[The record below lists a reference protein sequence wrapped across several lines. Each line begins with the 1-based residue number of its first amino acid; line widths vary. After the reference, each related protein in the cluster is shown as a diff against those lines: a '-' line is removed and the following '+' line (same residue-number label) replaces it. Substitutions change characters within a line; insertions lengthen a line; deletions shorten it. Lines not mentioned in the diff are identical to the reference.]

1 MAHAYIITNELFNV
15 KQYLQLLL
23 NIFFFIYSFQYLQ
36 LYCFTKIESA
46 FLRGFCYNYTIM
58 AVKPIDP
65 DKIERG
71 DILLVHTKRSFIS
84 FLIRKFTKSYW
95 NHVGIFVSKKD
106 QWPKWVIEALPEGIV
121 GRPFELKYLKVIRGD
136 RGRILKINPSKKF
149 HIAIVRAKNLNYQ
162 QRKQISGKAYQWA
175 LEERGY
181 DFLLLILG
189 MLLHL
194 LTFRKFRPRWL
205 NIKSRFICSE
215 LISVAFGEIAGI
227 VFGKYTA
234 SGFVTPADIAFCA
247 QTKDEL
253 EIIMSNAKEKD

>member
-1 MAHAYIITNELFNV
+1 MEIN
-15 KQYLQLLL
+15 
-23 NIFFFIYSFQYLQ
+23 
-36 LYCFTKIESA
+36 
-46 FLRGFCYNYTIM
+46 
-58 AVKPIDP
+58 PIDP

-71 DILLVHTKRSFIS
+71 DILLVHTERCLIS

-95 NHVGIFVSKKD
+95 DHVGLFVSKKK

-121 GRPFELKYLKVIRGD
+121 GRPFELKYLKVVRGD
-136 RGRILKINPSKKF
+136 RGKILKIAPSKRF
-149 HIAIVRAKNLNYQ
+149 QIAIVRVKNLSYE
-162 QRKQISGKAYQWA
+162 QRKQISNKAYQWA

-181 DFLLLILG
+181 DFLLLIFG

-194 LTFRKFRPRWL
+194 LSFRKFKPRWL

-215 LISVAFGEIAGI
+215 LISIAFNEVAGI
-227 VFGKYTA
+227 VFSKHTA
-234 SGFVTPADIAFCA
+234 NGYVTPADIAFCA